1 MKYTIEKIE
10 TKVTWEEERTVGNV
24 EASVWIGGVDRQT
37 VETSKPGLY
46 LTSAE
51 AYSSPVLCASLV
63 DREGQEMDRIFPLPM
78 EEEMQFCMRVEDP
91 QLWNAEDPLLL
102 SAGAGD
108 HGR

>member
-24 EASVWIGGVDRQT
+24 ETSVWIGGVNRQT
-37 VETSKPGLY
+37 EETSKPGLY

-63 DREGQEMDRIFPLPM
+63 DREGQEMDRRS
-78 EEEMQFCMRVEDP
+78 EER
-91 QLWNAEDPLLL
+91 
-102 SAGAGD
+102 
-108 HGR
+108 R